1 MMADIKKHFKLLILN
16 PLTFLFEKKIEMN
29 WNIKSDSVSQQMES
43 EKIVLRRKICKKRT
57 KPKTSKHAM
66 SNYLKERKRI
76 AYFKERRVIFIA
88 DGCYGNV
95 VPMHAKM
102 SKVVIFKPEMER
114 IHKSRKQDEWKKASL
129 RVVLVKPHENWQ
141 VDEREPDQE
150 HEQEQE
156 RKEWDEERFWGL
168 M

>member
-1 MMADIKKHFKLLILN
+1 
-16 PLTFLFEKKIEMN
+16 
-29 WNIKSDSVSQQMES
+29 MES
-43 EKIVLRRKICKKRT
+43 EKIVLRRKICKKKT

-129 RVVLVKPHENWQ
+129 RVVLVKPVKPHENWQ

-150 HEQEQE
+150 QEQEQE